1 MAQIYIIFIYN
12 TFIFYIFSNCVIF
25 VDVIVFFF
33 VICII
38 QIKYNFIERNTY
50 INCVEIVAI

>member
-25 VDVIVFFF
+25 VDVIVFFRHLYNTNK
-33 VICII
+33 I
-38 QIKYNFIERNTY
+38 QFY
-50 INCVEIVAI
+50 

>member
-25 VDVIVFFF
+25 VDAIVFFRHLYNTNK
-33 VICII
+33 I
-38 QIKYNFIERNTY
+38 QFY
-50 INCVEIVAI
+50 